1 MNSVLKDMTKDY
13 DLKQDSQINI
23 AKEIM
28 QKICLSALSR
38 TDFFTKIA
46 FRGDTCLRLFM
57 ALIDLAK
64 T

>member
-38 TDFFTKIA
+38 TDLFTK
-46 FRGDTCLRLFM
+46 
-57 ALIDLAK
+57 
-64 T
+64 

>member
-1 MNSVLKDMTKDY
+1 MNSVLKDMIKDY
-13 DLKQDSQINI
+13 DLKQDSEINI

-38 TDFFTKIA
+38 TAFLQKLLLVAIHVQDF
-46 FRGDTCLRLFM
+46 FM

-64 T
+64 A